1 MDNQLQEKQKNK
13 DEENK
18 KKLEMFR
25 KARAD
30 AEDKGANPE
39 SVQIENKTKKKNDGF
54 YEIGTDSD

>member
-1 MDNQLQEKQKNK
+1 MDSQLQEKQKSK

-30 AEDKGANPE
+30 AESGGKDPDT
-39 SVQIENKTKKKNDGF
+39 V
-54 YEIGTDSD
+54 

>member
-1 MDNQLQEKQKNK
+1 MDNQLQEKQKSK

-30 AEDKGANPE
+30 AEDNGGNPE
-39 SVQIENKTKKKNDGF
+39 SV
-54 YEIGTDSD
+54 